1 MGAAVGLAFR
11 CNLFGL
17 QRVRVSLS
25 LPATADAGVGQR
37 CVPWYML
44 AVAKLTRS
52 AAGLY
57 VPPDRCLVTQVP
69 AAVTRFLSHTAS
81 RLSLGSHRSPPTL
94 PDGPTI
100 DNAGGSEVR
109 PWVPCYE
116 VTGPVI
122 CCLHAVLGKRRIGEG
137 REACLIHACLALMPL
152 QQGLSALP
160 IPCTNLYA
168 AWTFHST
175 QYQTDRK
182 PLT

>member
-1 MGAAVGLAFR
+1 MPWIVSSLVISEQAAGVVKHSGSLLQAIIYLASAQLLLGASKQTLLGAAVGAAVGLAFR

-122 CCLHAVLGKRRIGEG
+122 C
-137 REACLIHACLALMPL
+137 
-152 QQGLSALP
+152 
-160 IPCTNLYA
+160 
-168 AWTFHST
+168 
-175 QYQTDRK
+175 
-182 PLT
+182 